1 MWNDFQKCPSYHAS
15 VGKFQSARNN
25 GLVTTSYLIL
35 LELAFQ
41 PDMAHANPRCDSGGG
56 QIDHGLE

>member
-41 PDMAHANPRCDSGGG
+41 PDMAHAKPPVR
-56 QIDHGLE
+56 Q